1 MVNGS
6 EETVEAE
13 PNTPLL
19 WVLHEHIGLTGTKFG
34 CGIGMCMACT
44 VHLDGE
50 RAQSCQTPVSSAADQ
65 EITTIEGLAA
75 TQHALLGA
83 WVEEQVPQCGYCQPG
98 MIMNAA
104 DLLEKNDRPS
114 REDIV
119 THMRNICRCGT
130 YPRVIR
136 AIESVA
142 TDLSARND
150 SRQQP
155 PIVRAPGNRR

>member
-1 MVNGS
+1 MRFTLTVNGN
-6 EETVEAE
+6 EKTVEAE
-13 PNTPLL
+13 PDTPLL
-19 WVLHEHIGLTGTKFG
+19 WVLREHIGLTGTKFG
-34 CGIGMCMACT
+34 CGMGICMACT
-44 VHLDGE
+44 VHLNGE
-50 RAQSCQTPVSSAADQ
+50 RALSCQTPISLAADQ

-75 TQHALLGA
+75 SQHALLGA

-104 DLLEKNDRPS
+104 DLLAKNENPS

-136 AIESVA
+136 AIERVA
-142 TDLSARND
+142 TELQRK
-150 SRQQP
+150 
-155 PIVRAPGNRR
+155 

>member
-1 MVNGS
+1 MRFTLTVNGN
-6 EETVEAE
+6 EKTVEAE
-13 PNTPLL
+13 PDTPLL
-19 WVLHEHIGLTGTKFG
+19 WILREHIGLTGTKFG

-50 RAQSCQTPVSSAADQ
+50 RALSCQTPISWAADQ

-75 TQHALLGA
+75 TQHALPGA
-83 WVEEQVPQCGYCQPG
+83 WVAEQVPQCGYCQPG

-104 DLLEKNDRPS
+104 DLLSKNDNPS
-114 REDIV
+114 RENIV

-136 AIESVA
+136 AIERAVA
-142 TDLSARND
+142 ELDR
-150 SRQQP
+150 P
-155 PIVRAPGNRR
+155 